1 MSSPAEIDQRIGRV
15 SAYNAIILYIDI
27 GWSAVDY
34 R

>member
-1 MSSPAEIDQRIGRV
+1 MSPPAEIDQRISRV

-27 GWSAVDY
+27 GRSAVDY